1 MLPQTIRE
9 TTIRIFRLKSPDG
22 KTFRVD
28 AGLQRKNTR
37 KVEKQKTAHIFDL
50 SGLSP
55 PSFFDPKGLSTSLR
69 KVTIGIHKIKYQNQI
84 TKPFGLMLAFSAG
97 TPERLKIES
106 QHIFDL
112 SGLYPPSFF
121 DPKGLSISSIGS
133 K

>member
-1 MLPQTIRE
+1 
-9 TTIRIFRLKSPDG
+9 LKIEN
-22 KTFRVD
+22 
-28 AGLQRKNTR
+28 Q
-37 KVEKQKTAHIFDL
+37 HIFDL